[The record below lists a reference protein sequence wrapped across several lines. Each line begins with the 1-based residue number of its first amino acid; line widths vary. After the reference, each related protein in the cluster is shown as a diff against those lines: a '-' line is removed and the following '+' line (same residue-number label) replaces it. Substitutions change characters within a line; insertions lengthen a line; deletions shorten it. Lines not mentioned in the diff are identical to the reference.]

1 MADRILLVDDDEA
14 FGYAT
19 ASMLRSAS
27 FDVVVAS
34 SYADALPVIEDN
46 APLSLLVIDIMLPSV
61 NGFALARMARMR
73 RLGLKTIYMSA
84 FDIPTDEAL
93 GAFLRK
99 PFALDALMNEVNKA
113 LAKPLSDGKKP

>member
-1 MADRILLVDDDEA
+1 EVVVADRILLVDDDEA

-19 ASMLRSAS
+19 ASLLRGSG
-27 FDVVVAS
+27 FDVVATS
-34 SYADALPVIEDN
+34 SYTDALPVIEDG
-46 APLSLLVIDIMLPSV
+46 APLSLLLIDIMLPSV

-93 GAFLRK
+93 GTFLRK
-99 PFALDALMNEVNKA
+99 PFPPDALMK
-113 LAKPLSDGKKP
+113 